1 MKIILLFILTIFSC
15 DEKQNKEKLNNE
27 DNEKN
32 NVAQDCLED
41 SDCDFD
47 DPQFNINPA
56 GFTPVCHQ
64 HESGSFSCVECLS
77 DEARGAISHHEVE
90 TYCIGEN
97 D

>member
-77 DEARGAISHHEVE
+77 DEDCGENIKCIEE